1 MRCFVRLQ
9 NPKEKSPWYSRLKL
23 IAADRQDAT
32 IWSRS
37 SSHPFEKKLC
47 KSNIIHAGRAG
58 LATFLTLWH
67 VITPQR
73 YKGFF
78 VWHPE
83 IRKLCAPRSKNGFS
97 TPHLALIRQTAIFW
111 PYNSVRLSRQLPHVL
126 SSAYHGHSDY
136 SIVILCAVTF
146 IIVLG
151 LDYFPREQN
160 YLNILESELFS
171 NIRYCFCL

>member
-9 NPKEKSPWYSRLKL
+9 NPKEKSPWYSHSWLQLTDKMPQFGRGPHFIPL
-23 IAADRQDAT
+23 R
-32 IWSRS
+32 RS
-37 SSHPFEKKLC
+37 SVKG
-47 KSNIIHAGRAG
+47 SNIIHAGRAG

-160 YLNILESELFS
+160 
-171 NIRYCFCL
+171 